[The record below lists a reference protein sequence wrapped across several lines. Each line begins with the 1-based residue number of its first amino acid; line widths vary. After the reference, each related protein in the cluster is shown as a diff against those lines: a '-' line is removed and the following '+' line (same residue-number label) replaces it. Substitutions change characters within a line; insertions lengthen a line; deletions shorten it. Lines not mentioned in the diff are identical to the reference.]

1 MARRARRSTPA
12 DPASPEPPTSRGRR
26 RATVAPHG
34 RDLPVGPVV
43 TTTGTA
49 RLERDR
55 DHDTA
60 VTLFVNDVP
69 SSHVDLED
77 PGFLAFEYMQ
87 QMAAVI
93 EQAPPG
99 PLRVLHLGAAGCTLA
114 RWVEHT
120 RPGSTQVGVDLD
132 ARLLELVREW
142 FDLPRSPRL
151 RLRADDAGHAL
162 TTFPDGAFDVV
173 VRDVFAGDATP
184 EHLVTAGTARQVR
197 RVLRPGGVYLANCAD
212 RPPLTTARREL
223 ATLVAVAAPD
233 DAVRPALDAS
243 AGDVSTAVVPTAE
256 VPTGGVTRLP
266 TSDRHGERLAAI
278 AEPGQLKGR
287 RYGNLVL
294 VAVRPGA
301 TSTDLA
307 SAGLSRAARTLPL
320 PARVLVGSELATFVG
335 AARPFDDPPG
345 PPVPS
350 AGDGTGA

>member
-1 MARRARRSTPA
+1 MARRTRRSPRA
-12 DPASPEPPTSRGRR
+12 DTASPEPPTPRGRR
-26 RATVAPHG
+26 RRAVAAHG
-34 RDLPVGPVV
+34 RDLPEGAVA

-49 RLERDR
+49 RLERDP
-55 DHDTA
+55 DHDGA
-60 VTLFVNDVP
+60 VTLYVNGVP
-69 SSHVDLED
+69 SSHVDLDD

-93 EQAPPG
+93 EHAPPG

-184 EHLVTAGTARQVR
+184 EHLVTTATAREVR

-223 ATLVAVAAPD
+223 ATLAAVAATDGTTGPPPGS
-233 DAVRPALDAS
+233 RP
-243 AGDVSTAVVPTAE
+243 GDPARDRP
-256 VPTGGVTRLP
+256 
-266 TSDRHGERLAAI
+266 SDRPSDRPRDRDGVGLAAI

-294 VAVRPGA
+294 VAVRPGP
-301 TSTDLA
+301 TSIDLA

-320 PARVLVGSELATFVG
+320 PARVLVGAELEAFVG
-335 AARPFDDPPG
+335 AARPFDDPPENAA
-345 PPVPS
+345 PPTVH
-350 AGDGTGA
+350 